1 MRPGRPD
8 ASLARPAREQHH
20 RLAGPGRG
28 TSEPATVAEVLEVD
42 ADHPRGLVLREL
54 LDELGRLEVGLIADR
69 DETGDAE
76 ADLLAEQRD
85 LDRQVAALRD
95 QAEMARDEVARGE
108 VELGLA
114 VVDPHAVRPDENGA
128 RGANA
133 LHDGLLSAA
142 AVRGALP
149 EAGGDRDDRPCARGQ
164 RAFDGL
170 FERARRNREHHQLGR
185 LRQLV
190 EGAVRLL
197 PEHGSARAVDQ
208 EDRASVRAE
217 QG

>member
-1 MRPGRPD
+1 MRAGRPD
-8 ASLARPAREQHH
+8 SNLARPAREQHH

-28 TSEPATVAEVLEVD
+28 TSEPATVAEILEID
-42 ADHPRGLVLREL
+42 ADHPRGLVRREL
-54 LDELGRLEVGLIADR
+54 LDELCRFEVGLIADR

-76 ADLLAEQRD
+76 AKVLAEQRD

-95 QAEMARDEVARGE
+95 QAEMARDEIARGE

-114 VVDPHAVRPDENGA
+114 VVQPHAVRSDQNGS

-133 LHDGLLSAA
+133 LHDGLLPAA
-142 AVRGALP
+142 AVRGALSEP
-149 EAGGDRDDRPCARGQ
+149 GGDRDDRPRAGGE
-164 RAFDGL
+164 RAFHGL
-170 FERARRNREHHQLGR
+170 FERARRDREHHQLGR

-190 EGAVRLL
+190 QGAVRLL
-197 PEHGSARAVDQ
+197 PENGSARAVDQ
-208 EDRASVRAE
+208 EDRASPRAE